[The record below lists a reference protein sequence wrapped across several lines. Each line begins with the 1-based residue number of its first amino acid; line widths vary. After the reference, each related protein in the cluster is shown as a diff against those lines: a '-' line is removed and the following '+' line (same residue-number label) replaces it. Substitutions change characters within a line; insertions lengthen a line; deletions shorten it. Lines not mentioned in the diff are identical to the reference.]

1 MHERRFQG
9 EAEKLRSDERIALL
23 EIDRVVESCLDG
35 LHIRSVLD
43 VGTGTGLFA
52 EAFAGLGV
60 AVTGIDSNQDLL
72 ELARHYVPRAVLRE
86 ATAENLPF
94 SDGSFDLVF
103 MGHVLHEVDDPR
115 KALAEARRVAGMRVS
130 ILEWPYRTEA
140 QGPPLEHRLTPETI
154 EELARTVGYRQID
167 RSNLTHMVLYH
178 LIP

>member
-1 MHERRFQG
+1 MHERRFQK
-9 EAEKLRSDERIALL
+9 EAKELRSDERIALL
-23 EIDRVVESCLDG
+23 ETDRVVESCLDG

-94 SDGSFDLVF
+94 SDSSFDLVF
-103 MGHVLHEVDDPR
+103 LGHVLHEVDNPC
-115 KALAEARRVAGMRVS
+115 KALAEARRVASVRVS

-154 EELARTVGYRQID
+154 EELARIVGYRQID